1 MFRFAV
7 VVTLAALVLAVPVP
21 ARAHC
26 DTLSGPVVAAA
37 RVALQKGDVTP
48 VLKWVKP
55 ESEAEVRS
63 AFARALTVRK
73 TGPEARDLADL
84 YFFETLV
91 RLHRAGEGAPYT
103 GLKPADTKLEPS
115 VEAADQ
121 ALDRGSADAVI
132 KLVTAHV
139 ADGIRE
145 RYVRAAET
153 KRHSDEGVDQGRAFV
168 AAYVEFVHYVEN
180 LDLAS
185 AAAHAHHADTEVA
198 PVHTPTR
205 K

>member
-1 MFRFAV
+1 MSRFAV
-7 VVTLAALVLAVPVP
+7 VLTLVAVVLAVPVP

-26 DTLSGPVVAAA
+26 DTLNGPVVAAA

-48 VLKWVKP
+48 VLKWVKL

-63 AFARALTVRK
+63 AFARALTVR
-73 TGPEARDLADL
+73 TAGPEARDLADL

-91 RLHRAGEGAPYT
+91 RLHRAGEGAPYA
-103 GLKPADTKLEPS
+103 GLKPADTMLEPS

-121 ALDRGSADAVI
+121 ALDRGSAEAVI

-139 ADGIRE
+139 TDGIRE
-145 RYVRAAET
+145 RFLHAAEA
-153 KRHSDEGVDQGRAFV
+153 KRHADDGVAQGRAFV
-168 AAYVEFVHYVEN
+168 AAYVEFLHYVEN
-180 LDLAS
+180 LDLAFAS
-185 AAAHAHHADTEVA
+185 AQAHHAETREA
-198 PVHTPTR
+198 PAHTPTR

>member
-1 MFRFAV
+1 MSRATV
-7 VVTLAALVLAVPVP
+7 VLALVAFVLAVPVP

-26 DTLSGPVVAAA
+26 DTLNGPVVAAA

-55 ESEAEVRS
+55 ESESEVRS

-84 YFFETLV
+84 YFFETVV
-91 RLHRAGEGAPYT
+91 RVHRAGEGAPYT
-103 GLKPADTKLEPS
+103 GLKPADTQIEPS
-115 VEAADQ
+115 VEAADH
-121 ALDRGSADAVI
+121 ALDQGSVDAVI
-132 KLVTAHV
+132 KLVNAHV
-139 ADGIRE
+139 TAGIRE
-145 RYVRAAET
+145 RFQRAAEA
-153 KRHSDEGVDQGRAFV
+153 KRHADEGVVQGRAFV

-180 LDLAS
+180 LDLAT
-185 AAAHAHHADTEVA
+185 AATHAHHAETEEA
-198 PVHTPTR
+198 PVHKPVR